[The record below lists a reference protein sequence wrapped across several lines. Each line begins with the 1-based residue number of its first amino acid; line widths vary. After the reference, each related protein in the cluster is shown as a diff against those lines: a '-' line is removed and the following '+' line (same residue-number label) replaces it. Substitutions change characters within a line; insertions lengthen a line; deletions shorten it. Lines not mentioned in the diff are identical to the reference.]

1 MSDKSLEQKRRVK
14 RPAGRLGVEL
24 DREEGLRHM
33 NDALVRACG
42 KRASRRVDGVE
53 ASTARR
59 RRFDN
64 KFKFSEDAESARSF
78 ALTKSAFQPS
88 GSDWSSTA

>member
-1 MSDKSLEQKRRVK
+1 VAHERLEQKRRIK
-14 RPAGRLGVEL
+14 RSAGRFRVEL
-24 DREEGLRHM
+24 DREEGLGDV
-33 NDALVRACG
+33 NNTLVRACG
-42 KRASRRVDGVE
+42 KRASRLNEDVE

>member
-1 MSDKSLEQKRRVK
+1 MPDKSLEQKRRVK
-14 RPAGRLGVEL
+14 RPARRLGVEL
-24 DREEGLRHM
+24 DREEGLGDV
-33 NDALVRACG
+33 NNTLVRACG
-42 KRASRRVDGVE
+42 KRASRLNEDVE

-88 GSDWSSTA
+88 GRDWSSTA

>member
-1 MSDKSLEQKRRVK
+1 MAHERLEQKRRIK
-14 RPAGRLGVEL
+14 RSAGRFRVEL
-24 DREEGLRHM
+24 DREEGLGDV
-33 NDALVRACG
+33 NNTLVRACG
-42 KRASRRVDGVE
+42 KRASRLNEDVE

>member
-1 MSDKSLEQKRRVK
+1 MTDKGLEQKRRIK
-14 RPAGRLGVEL
+14 RSAGRFRVEL
-24 DREEGLRHM
+24 DREEGLRDV
-33 NDALVRACG
+33 NNPLVRACG
-42 KRASRRVDGVE
+42 KRASRLNEDVE

>member
-1 MSDKSLEQKRRVK
+1 MAHERLEQKRRIK
-14 RPAGRLGVEL
+14 RSAGRFRVEL
-24 DREEGLRHM
+24 DREEGLGDV
-33 NDALVRACG
+33 NNTLVRACG
-42 KRASRRVDGVE
+42 KRASRLNEDVE

-78 ALTKSAFQPS
+78 ALTKRAFQPS

>member
-1 MSDKSLEQKRRVK
+1 MAHERLEQKRRIK
-14 RPAGRLGVEL
+14 RSAGRFRVEL
-24 DREEGLRHM
+24 DREEGLGDV
-33 NDALVRACG
+33 NNTLVRACG
-42 KRASRRVDGVE
+42 KRASRLNEDVE

-88 GSDWSSTA
+88 GRDWSSTA